1 MSAMAEPAEEAQDA
15 VGAAGRPRAAAPRWA
30 RLEPDARRAQ
40 ILRCAREL
48 FAGQSWASVSM
59 EDIALAAGVRRGL
72 VNHYFGSKRGL
83 FIEVV
88 REMLGG
94 FAAAFPLPERDGPL
108 DEVVATHIAR
118 WLDVVEGDVET
129 WFAILGAEGLGRDA
143 DVQHLVEKARDA
155 MVEGVVEVL
164 GPLAATGAEET
175 GKAGKTGRTG
185 KATGA
190 GESRD
195 PLRVVLRSYS
205 GLAEIVTRE
214 WLQRRTIDRAQAE
227 ALLTAA
233 LLSLVRD
240 VVPVVRDARG

>member
-1 MSAMAEPAEEAQDA
+1 
-15 VGAAGRPRAAAPRWA
+15 
-30 RLEPDARRAQ
+30 
-40 ILRCAREL
+40 
-48 FAGQSWASVSM
+48 M

>member
-1 MSAMAEPAEEAQDA
+1 MTLMAEPAEES
-15 VGAAGRPRAAAPRWA
+15 VGDEARPASAGRARPGTPRWA

-40 ILRCAREL
+40 ILHCAREL
-48 FAGQSWASVSM
+48 FATRSYTAVSM

-83 FIEVV
+83 FIDVV

-94 FAAAFPLPERDGPL
+94 FATAFPLPDRDGPL
-108 DEVVATHIAR
+108 DAVVASHIAR
-118 WLDVVEGDVET
+118 WLDVVEADVET

-164 GPLAATGAEET
+164 GPLAAATPTPTPAG
-175 GKAGKTGRTG
+175 GKRSGRAA
-185 KATGA
+185 KADATG
-190 GESRD
+190 E
-195 PLRVVLRSYS
+195 LRVVLRAYS

-233 LLSLVRD
+233 LLGLVRD
-240 VVPVVRDARG
+240 VVPVVRAARG

>member
-1 MSAMAEPAEEAQDA
+1 
-15 VGAAGRPRAAAPRWA
+15 
-30 RLEPDARRAQ
+30 
-40 ILRCAREL
+40 
-48 FAGQSWASVSM
+48 M
-59 EDIALAAGVRRGL
+59 EGIALAAGVRRGL

-94 FAAAFPLPERDGPL
+94 FATAFPLPERDGPL

-164 GPLAATGAEET
+164 GPLATGEGTDAS
-175 GKAGKTGRTG
+175 
-185 KATGA
+185 
-190 GESRD
+190 ESGD

-205 GLAEIVTRE
+205 GLAEVVTRE

-233 LLSLVRD
+233 LLSLMRD

>member
-1 MSAMAEPAEEAQDA
+1 MAEPAEEAQDA
-15 VGAAGRPRAAAPRWA
+15 VGAVGSPGRPRSGTPRWA
-30 RLEPDARRAQ
+30 RLGPDARRAQ

-48 FAGQSWASVSM
+48 FAGQSWAAVSM

-94 FAAAFPLPERDGPL
+94 FATAFPLPDRDGPL
-108 DEVVATHIAR
+108 EQVVATHIAR

-155 MVEGVVEVL
+155 MVEGVLEVL
-164 GPLAATGAEET
+164 GPLADADADADVDADDS
-175 GKAGKTGRTG
+175 AG
-185 KATGA
+185 
-190 GESRD
+190 RD

-205 GLAEIVTRE
+205 GLAEVVTRE

-240 VVPVVRDARG
+240 VVPVVRHARG